1 MINPEYSNLF
11 KKIYLPKQ
19 KKLKEQHC
27 FIFLRISF
35 MSGFVDIDSH
45 ICSCVRFVTV
55 TLHIAS
61 ERLSENKSQHYA

>member
-1 MINPEYSNLF
+1 
-11 KKIYLPKQ
+11 
-19 KKLKEQHC
+19 
-27 FIFLRISF
+27 
-35 MSGFVDIDSH
+35 MSGFVDMDSH